1 MWLCFN
7 DGFLSVVS
15 DRQDASRLMVRA
27 RRKEALTNVLGDH
40 VEVIENAGSD
50 YRWRAFIDRKTLV
63 ALVAARIERI
73 GYTNFKNSVEDSDLH
88 DLYMDF
94 WDLHRRYQDSDP
106 RLSPRGKTL

>member
-15 DRQDASRLMVRA
+15 DRDDASRLMVRA
-27 RRKEALTNVLGDH
+27 RRKKALTNILGDQ

-50 YRWRAFIDRKTLV
+50 YRWRAFVDRKRLMDI
-63 ALVAARIERI
+63 VAARIERI
-73 GYTNFKNSVEDSDLH
+73 GYTNFKNSVKDPDLH

-94 WDLHRRYQDSDP
+94 WDLHQRYQE
-106 RLSPRGKTL
+106 